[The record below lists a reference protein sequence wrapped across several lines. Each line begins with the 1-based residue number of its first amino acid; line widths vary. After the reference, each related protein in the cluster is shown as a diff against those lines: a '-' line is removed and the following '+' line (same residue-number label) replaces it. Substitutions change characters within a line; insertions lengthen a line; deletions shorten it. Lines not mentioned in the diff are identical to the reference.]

1 MLWLVIDRAAN
12 ILLAQSAF
20 IGVDD
25 GGTLNSIYYHS
36 RVIVIF
42 MVNTTCLYDL
52 LFFVIVI

>member
-1 MLWLVIDRAAN
+1 MLLWLVIDRAAN

-25 GGTLNSIYYHS
+25 GSTLNSIYYHS

-42 MVNTTCLYDL
+42 MVNTTCLYD
-52 LFFVIVI
+52 